1 MSNPEGYKGQYAHLK
16 FPPYKFAEFPKCI
29 YIEGKLVGTAT
40 NLLEEKEIYEA
51 HGVEKANIDP
61 LAAARD
67 EIASLQEQ
75 LAAFQKGN
83 TPEVKKPGVQSAT
96 VQMLP
101 ADLPTGGAASSQ
113 EKASN
118 PLLKAKDPA
127 GSPAPVGSAP
137 KVETQIKPQV

>member
-83 TPEVKKPGVQSAT
+83 TPEVKKPGVQSTT

-101 ADLPTGGAASSQ
+101 ADAPA
-113 EKASN
+113 KAPN
-118 PLLKAKDPA
+118 PLLQPKDPA
-127 GSPAPVGSAP
+127 GEPGKVGSAP